1 MTDEFYTIRDEQ
13 TSEIKVKGSKFIATA
28 AHAASP
34 KDAEAFITRISKKY
48 FDATHNCYAY
58 HVGFGASPV
67 FRYNDDGEPS
77 GTAGKPIYH
86 AILAKQLTNIAVVV
100 TRYFGGTKLG
110 TGGLV
115 RAYGDAALAVLEQC
129 PIMTEIIYESLAIR
143 FPYEETNTIMRLI
156 SSVEGKIIETRYEQT
171 TEMNVHVRAGKI
183 DVFKSKLIDLT
194 RGRAEI
200 VVQQQ

>member
-1 MTDEFYTIRDEQ
+1 MTDEFYTIHDENQ
-13 TSEIKVKGSKFIATA
+13 SEIKVKGSKFIATA

-34 KDAEAFITRISKKY
+34 EEAEAFITRISKKY

-58 HVGFGASPV
+58 HIGFGASPI

-77 GTAGKPIYH
+77 GTAGKPIYQ
-86 AILAKQLTNIAVVV
+86 AVLSKQLTDIVIVV

-115 RAYGDAALAVLEQC
+115 RAYGDAALAVIAQC
-129 PIMTEIIYESLAIR
+129 PIVTEIIYESLMIR
-143 FPYEETNTIMRLI
+143 FPYEETNTVMRLI
-156 SSVEGKIIETRYEQT
+156 SSVEGKITETHYEHN
-171 TEMNVHVRAGKI
+171 TEMNVQVRTGKM
-183 DVFKSKLIDLT
+183 DYFKSNLIDLT

-200 VVQQQ
+200 FEYQK